1 MVIKINQNPNF
12 RVMLMLDQI
21 AIMYGEPMALLIQC
35 CRVHFKT
42 DSTQSLN
49 EKIEKFGDEK
59 LAEVLKRVQL
69 LSRLHRIRPV
79 VYRVLLNANISAE
92 FKTALKNELQSI
104 TLKNFEL
111 VKETER
117 IVKKLEATNIV
128 AIPYK
133 GVSFSKQFY
142 GDISMRESSDI
153 DLAIDPTSLLAIKPL
168 LEEDDYVVAAGMEVP
183 TKASANYYIENKDLC
198 FDKTSTT
205 ERFHIEL
212 HWMITHPNYQAP
224 VNLNKIDTCQILE
237 SELAGTQLQFLEP
250 AEHFRATLLH
260 HLLDDGMEYL
270 KLLVDIAQAQSILR
284 SSSVNEKIVQLEQHY
299 NVVSI
304 LQATIDLFGVD
315 QVNEQPNN
323 DSLSHNII
331 DYCLRSTIGRYQ
343 RHRVFSLIGHYQRT
357 LRNRVRF
364 IKNKKDKRLFQLSYL
379 HGLIK
384 PGLGEREWIPL
395 PSYLHGL
402 YYLIRPLRILLREK
416 EE

>member
-1 MVIKINQNPNF
+1 MIIKIIQNPNF
-12 RVMLMLDQI
+12 RAVLALDQI
-21 AIMYGEPMALLIQC
+21 ATLYGEPMALLIQC

-42 DSTQSLN
+42 DAIESLN

-59 LAEVLKRVQL
+59 LAEILKRVQL

-92 FKTALKNELQSI
+92 FKMALKNELHSI

-111 VKETER
+111 AKETER
-117 IVKKLEATNIV
+117 IVKRLETANIV

-133 GVSFSKQFY
+133 GVAFSKQFY

-168 LEEDDYVVAAGMEVP
+168 REEDGYSIAAGMENP

-198 FDKTSTT
+198 FDKTTRT

-224 VNLNKIDTCQILE
+224 VNLNKIDTSQMLE
-237 SELAGTQLQFLEP
+237 SELAGYQLKFLEP

-260 HLLDDGMEYL
+260 HLLHDGMEYL
-270 KLLVDIAQAQSILR
+270 KLLIDIAQAQSILITG
-284 SSSVNEKIVQLEQHY
+284 SVYEKISQLEQHY
-299 NVVSI
+299 NVVPI
-304 LQATIDLFGVD
+304 FLAIEDLFGIS
-315 QVNEQPNN
+315 QVSKQTNN
-323 DSLSHNII
+323 NPLSASII

-343 RHRVFSLIGHYQRT
+343 RHRVFSLIGHYRRT

-364 IKNKKDKRLFQLSYL
+364 IKNKNDKRLFQLSYL

>member
-1 MVIKINQNPNF
+1 
-12 RVMLMLDQI
+12 MLALDQI
-21 AIMYGEPMALLIQC
+21 ATLYGKPMALLIQC

-42 DSTQSLN
+42 DSIENLN
-49 EKIEKFGDEK
+49 DKIEKLGEDK
-59 LAEVLKRVQL
+59 RAQVLKRVQL

-92 FKTALKNELQSI
+92 FKTLLKNELHNI

-111 VKETER
+111 AKETER
-117 IVKKLEATNIV
+117 IVKRLEAANIV

-133 GVSFSKQFY
+133 GVAFSKQFY

-168 LEEDDYVVAAGMEVP
+168 LEEDGYVVAAGMEDP
-183 TKASANYYIENKDLC
+183 TKAKANYYIKNKDLC
-198 FDKTSTT
+198 FDKTTSNTG
-205 ERFHIEL
+205 FHLEL

-224 VNLNKIDTCQILE
+224 ANINKIDTCQILE
-237 SELAGTQLQFLEP
+237 SELAGTQLKFLEP

-260 HLLDDGMEYL
+260 HLLHDGMEYL
-270 KLLVDIAQAQSILR
+270 KLLVDIAQAQSILITG
-284 SSSVNEKIVQLEQHY
+284 SVNEKISQLEQHY

-304 LQATIDLFGVD
+304 FIAIEDLFGVG
-315 QVNEQPNN
+315 QVSKLPSNN
-323 DSLSHNII
+323 PLSASIS

-343 RHRVFSLIGHYQRT
+343 RHRVFSLIGHYRRT

-364 IKNKKDKRLFQLSYL
+364 IKNRKDQHRFQLSYV

-384 PGLGEREWIPL
+384 PGLGEQEWIPL

>member
-1 MVIKINQNPNF
+1 
-12 RVMLMLDQI
+12 MLALDQI
-21 AIMYGEPMALLIQC
+21 TIMYGEPMALLIQC

-42 DSTQSLN
+42 DSIENLN
-49 EKIEKFGDEK
+49 EKIERLGEEK
-59 LAEVLKRVQL
+59 RAEVLKKVQL

-92 FKTALKNELQSI
+92 FKTALKNELHSI

-111 VKETER
+111 AKETER
-117 IVKKLEATNIV
+117 IVKKLEAGNIL

-133 GVSFSKQFY
+133 GVAFSKQFY

-168 LEEDDYVVAAGMEVP
+168 LEEDGYVVAAGMEEP
-183 TKASANYYIENKDLC
+183 TKASINYYIENKDLC
-198 FDKTSTT
+198 FDKATT
-205 ERFHIEL
+205 KEHFHIEL

-237 SELAGTQLQFLEP
+237 SELAGTQLKFLEP
-250 AEHFRATLLH
+250 AEHFRAALLH
-260 HLLDDGMEYL
+260 HLLHDGMEYL
-270 KLLVDIAQAQSILR
+270 KLLVDIAQAQSILITG
-284 SSSVNEKIVQLEQHY
+284 SVNEKISQLEQHY
-299 NVVSI
+299 NVVPI
-304 LQATIDLFGVD
+304 FLAIEDLFGVGL
-315 QVNEQPNN
+315 VCKLPSNN
-323 DSLSHNII
+323 PQSASIY

-343 RHRVFSLIGHYQRT
+343 RHRVFSLIGHYRRT

-364 IKNKKDKRLFQLSYL
+364 IKNKKDKRRFELSYL

-384 PGLGEREWIPL
+384 PGLGEQKWIPL

-402 YYLIRPLRILLREK
+402 YYLIRPIRILLRGK